1 MIEMHVYLPEKYMS
15 HFLMEFFFSQ
25 KFESLIVSFGPVTW
39 PGWLDLA
46 GLAGPSPAHVGC
58 AGPNP
63 KNYARWVG
71 PSPVQK
77 KLKKK

>member
-46 GLAGPSPAHVGC
+46 GLAGPGR
-58 AGPNP
+58 AGW
-63 KNYARWVG
+63 A
-71 PSPVQK
+71 
-77 KLKKK
+77 